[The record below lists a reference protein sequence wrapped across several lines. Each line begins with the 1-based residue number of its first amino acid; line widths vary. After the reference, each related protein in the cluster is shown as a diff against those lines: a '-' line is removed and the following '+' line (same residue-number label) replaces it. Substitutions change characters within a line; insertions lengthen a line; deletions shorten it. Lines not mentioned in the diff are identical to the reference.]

1 MADNNWEDVDDGD
14 DDWDQDDGEEI
25 EAESNTHD
33 ATSSDSEAVH
43 GSTLVGNKKIVKQ
56 IIKLCQEG

>member
-14 DDWDQDDGEEI
+14 DDWDQDDGDEI

-33 ATSSDSEAVH
+33 AASSDNEAVYV
-43 GSTLVGNKKIVKQ
+43 STLVGDKQ
-56 IIKLCQEG
+56 IIKLAN